1 MKIHED
7 ILYVGVNDYDV
18 ALFEGQYP
26 LDRGMA
32 YNSYLIIDE
41 KVALLDT
48 VEKKFK
54 DEWLRKIK
62 KELKGRSIDYLIIH
76 HMEPDHS
83 SNIISLINEYKD
95 VVIVASLR
103 SFTMMQNYF
112 GNDFSDRRIVIND
125 YDKLSL
131 GKHELTFYLAPMVHW
146 PEVMMSYD
154 FKSKV
159 LFSADAFGKFG
170 VNDKFSEWKNEA
182 RRYYFGIIGKY
193 GKQVSNV
200 LNKINNLDIEI
211 ICSLHG
217 HVLKG
222 DIDYYLDTYK
232 LWSNYDYEEEG
243 LVIAYTSV
251 YGNTKEVVDYLVE
264 TLKENGYKKV
274 LVYNLVDCDIFE
286 AVSMSFRYSKLLLAS
301 ITYNNNVFP
310 KMREFINH
318 LKERNY
324 QNRSIALIENGSFAL
339 NAINTMKMM
348 LLELKNIKYIEP
360 NISILST
367 LSLANKKDIEILI
380 KNIKGE

>member
-18 ALFEGQYP
+18 KLFEGQYP

-62 KELKGRSIDYLIIH
+62 KELNGKSIDYLIIH

-95 VVIVASLR
+95 VVLVASFR

-131 GKHELTFYLAPMVHW
+131 GKHELTFFLAPMVHW

-154 FKSKV
+154 SKSKV

-200 LNKINNLDIEI
+200 LNKIKDLDIET

-348 LLELKNIKYIEP
+348 LLEVKNIKYIEP

-380 KNIKGE
+380 NNIKGE

>member
-7 ILYVGVNDYDV
+7 IIYVGVNDYDV
-18 ALFEGQYP
+18 KLFEGQYP